1 MSVIRARR
9 PLFLAALVGVSLA
22 LAGCGGSSGGP
33 STGAVDAPSAQDAAQ
48 TQQPKVPAVVVHSNV
63 PRGARGVPVDR
74 RVHLSVSNAQ
84 LTSVELSSKSGTV
97 RGSISPDKASWTAG
111 ALLEPGTSYTVR
123 TSATSEQGAQVTRTS
138 HFRTV
143 PLTLDQQTYPS
154 IFPLEGQTVGI
165 GMPVIVRFD
174 VPVTDH
180 ASIERHLHVT
190 SVPAQRGSWHWISNN
205 EVHWRPA
212 TYWKPG
218 STVTV
223 STDINSVPAGNGIFG
238 QLDRTARFHVGASHI
253 YRVNT
258 KTDQLRVY
266 DNGTFVRQIPVTT
279 GQQPEFTTRSGIK
292 VIVQKLRH
300 TRMNSETIGINP
312 NSPNGY
318 NLGDVQ
324 FAMRLTYSG
333 EFLHAAPWSVYAQGH
348 ENVSHG
354 CTGMSTANAAWL
366 YAHSSVGDVVVYT
379 GTSKMMT
386 LTNGFGDWNESFA
399 QYKQGS
405 ALHP

>member
-22 LAGCGGSSGGP
+22 VAGCTGGGGP
-33 STGAVDAPSAQDAAQ
+33 STGAADTPAAQEAMQ
-48 TQQPKVPAVVVHSNV
+48 TQQPTVPAVVVHSNV
-63 PRGARGVPVDR
+63 PRGATQVPVDR
-74 RVHLSVSNAQ
+74 RVHLRVSNAQ
-84 LTSVELSSKSGTV
+84 LTSVELSSRSGAV
-97 RGSISPDKASWTAG
+97 HGSISPDKASWTAG

-123 TSATSEQGAQVTRTS
+123 TSATSEQGRVVTRTS

-154 IFPLEGQTVGI
+154 IFPLDGQTVGI

-190 SVPAQRGSWHWISNN
+190 TVPAQRGSWHWISDN

-212 TYWKPG
+212 HYWTPG

-223 STDINSVPAGNGIFG
+223 STDVNSVPAGNGIFG
-238 QLDRTARFHVGASHI
+238 QLDRSATFHVGASHI
-253 YRVNT
+253 YRINT

-266 DNGTFVRQIPVTT
+266 DNGTLVRQIPVTT
-279 GQQPEFTTRSGIK
+279 GQQPEFTTRSGVK
-292 VIVQKLRH
+292 VIVEKLRH
-300 TRMNSETIGINP
+300 TRMNSETIGIDP

-354 CTGMSTANAAWL
+354 CTGMSTANAGWL
-366 YAHSSVGDVVVYT
+366 YAHSRVGDVVVYT

-386 LTNGFGDWNESFA
+386 LTNGYGDWNESFA